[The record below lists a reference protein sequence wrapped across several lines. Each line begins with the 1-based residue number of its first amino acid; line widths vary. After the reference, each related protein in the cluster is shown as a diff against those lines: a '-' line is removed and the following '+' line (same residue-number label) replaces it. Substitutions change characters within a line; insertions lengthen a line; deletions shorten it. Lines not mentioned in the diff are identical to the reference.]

1 MTWVWLCLVGGAKR
15 QRKLY
20 LTNLYNDD
28 TVLFNI
34 LIELLDEV
42 VNLVVG
48 RGKVKRI
55 EVE

>member
-1 MTWVWLCLVGGAKR
+1 MGGAKR